1 MFLVSTNSTEMAVFY
16 PQEEQ
21 EPGDHVRA
29 TEGGGTHEAAT
40 VPQQEEEEDGLSYS
54 SVDDDEFET
63 ERGERRRAAVNMNS
77 VILCPTHK
85 LSDAPCVWY
94 GALRNLKNHV
104 TSSHTNILRRGNVF
118 DCNTLDNT
126 VRLILYRREIFL
138 YYKYISYTGIVYAV
152 VQQVGVTNKKF
163 KYSISL
169 SADDS
174 VDSISF
180 SFAVTDVSVPYE
192 IIFDAGRCMAMT
204 EDRLEPFVRNRQLE
218 MVVRL
223 REVHARRSA
232 GDETSCTKP

>member
-1 MFLVSTNSTEMAVFY
+1 MAVFY
-16 PQEEQ
+16 PQEEK
-21 EPGDHVRA
+21 EPGDKVTATVRD
-29 TEGGGTHEAAT
+29 GTHEAAV
-40 VPQQEEEEDGLSYS
+40 VPQQEQEEEELSYS
-54 SVDDDEFET
+54 TVDDDEFET

-104 TSSHTNILRRGNVF
+104 ISNHANILRKGNGF
-118 DCNTLDNT
+118 NCNALENT
-126 VRLILYRREIFL
+126 VRLIFFRKEIFL
-138 YYKYISYTGIVYAV
+138 YYKYVSRTGIVYAV

-163 KYSISL
+163 KYTITL

-174 VDSISF
+174 VDTIRF

-204 EDRLEPFVRNRQLE
+204 EDLLEPFVINRQLE

-223 REVHARRSA
+223 KEVRARRSA
-232 GDETSCTKP
+232 GDETSCTKT

>member
-1 MFLVSTNSTEMAVFY
+1 MSTNSTELAVFY
-16 PQEEQ
+16 PQEKQ
-21 EPGDHVRA
+21 ETGDKVRA
-29 TEGGGTHEAAT
+29 TEGGGTHEAAM
-40 VPQQEEEEDGLSYS
+40 VPQQEDEEDGLSYS
-54 SVDDDEFET
+54 SVDDDEFER
-63 ERGERRRAAVNMNS
+63 ERGERRGSAVNMNS

-104 TSSHTNILRRGNVF
+104 TNNHTNVLRRGNVF
-118 DCNTLDNT
+118 DCNSLDNT

-138 YYKYISYTGIVYAV
+138 YYKYVSRTGIVYAV
-152 VQQVGVTNKKF
+152 VQQVGLTNKKF

-174 VDSISF
+174 VDTISF

-223 REVHARRSA
+223 KEVRARGSA
-232 GDETSCTKP
+232 GDETSCTEP

>member
-1 MFLVSTNSTEMAVFY
+1 VSTNSTEIAVFY

-21 EPGDHVRA
+21 EPGDKVTATVR
-29 TEGGGTHEAAT
+29 GGTHEAAM

-77 VILCPTHK
+77 LILCPTHK

-104 TSSHTNILRRGNVF
+104 TSNHANILRRSNVF
-118 DCNTLDNT
+118 NCNTLDNT
-126 VRLILYRREIFL
+126 VRLILYRKEIFL
-138 YYKYISYTGIVYAV
+138 YYKYVSRTGIVYAV

-163 KYSISL
+163 KYTISL

-174 VDSISF
+174 VDTIRF

-204 EDRLEPFVRNRQLE
+204 EDLLEPFIRNRQIE
-218 MVVRL
+218 MLVRL
-223 REVHARRSA
+223 REVRARRSA

>member
-1 MFLVSTNSTEMAVFY
+1 M
-16 PQEEQ
+16 
-21 EPGDHVRA
+21 RA
-29 TEGGGTHEAAT
+29 TVGGGTHEAAT
-40 VPQQEEEEDGLSYS
+40 VPQKEEEEDGLSYS

-63 ERGERRRAAVNMNS
+63 ERGERRRTAVNMNS
-77 VILCPTHK
+77 VILCPTNK

-104 TSSHTNILRRGNVF
+104 NNNHADILRKGNVF
-118 DCNTLDNT
+118 SCNTLDNT

-138 YYKYISYTGIVYAV
+138 YYKYVSHTGIVYAV
-152 VQQVGVTNKKF
+152 VQQVGVTKKKF
-163 KYSISL
+163 KYTITL

-174 VDSISF
+174 VDTIRF

-204 EDRLEPFVRNRQLE
+204 DDRLEPFVRNRQLE

-223 REVHARRSA
+223 REVRARRSA
-232 GDETSCTKP
+232 GDETSYTNP

>member
-21 EPGDHVRA
+21 EPGDKVRA
-29 TEGGGTHEAAT
+29 TEGGVTQEAAMVT
-40 VPQQEEEEDGLSYS
+40 QQEEEEDGLSYS
-54 SVDDDEFET
+54 SVDDDEFEM

-77 VILCPTHK
+77 VLLCPTHK

-104 TSSHTNILRRGNVF
+104 NSSHTNILRRSNVF
-118 DCNTLDNT
+118 DCNSLDNT

-138 YYKYISYTGIVYAV
+138 YYKYVSHTGIIYAV

-169 SADDS
+169 SAYDY
-174 VDSISF
+174 VDNISF
-180 SFAVTDVSVPYE
+180 SFPVTDVSVPYE

-223 REVHARRSA
+223 REVRARRSA

>member
-1 MFLVSTNSTEMAVFY
+1 MAVFY
-16 PQEEQ
+16 PQDEQ
-21 EPGDHVRA
+21 EPVDKVRA
-29 TEGGGTHEAAT
+29 TEEGAMHEAAV

-118 DCNTLDNT
+118 DCNALDST

-138 YYKYISYTGIVYAV
+138 YYKYVSHTGIVYAV
-152 VQQVGVTNKKF
+152 VQQVGVTDKKF

-169 SADDS
+169 FADDS

-204 EDRLEPFVRNRQLE
+204 EDSLEPFVRNRQLE

-223 REVHARRSA
+223 REVRARRSA

>member
-1 MFLVSTNSTEMAVFY
+1 MVVFY
-16 PQEEQ
+16 PQEEE
-21 EPGDHVRA
+21 EPRDKVRA
-29 TEGGGTHEAAT
+29 TEGGGTHEAAV

-63 ERGERRRAAVNMNS
+63 ERGERPRAAVNMNS
-77 VILCPTHK
+77 LILCPTHK

-104 TSSHTNILRRGNVF
+104 TSSHTNILRRGNIF
-118 DCNTLDNT
+118 YCNTLDTT

-138 YYKYISYTGIVYAV
+138 YYKYVSHTGIVYAV

-169 SADDS
+169 SAYDS

-223 REVHARRSA
+223 REVRARSA
-232 GDETSCTKP
+232 GDETSCTET

>member
-1 MFLVSTNSTEMAVFY
+1 MAVFY

-21 EPGDHVRA
+21 QPEDQVRA

-54 SVDDDEFET
+54 SVDNDEFET
-63 ERGERRRAAVNMNS
+63 ERGERRREAVNMYS

-118 DCNTLDNT
+118 NCNNLDNT

-138 YYKYISYTGIVYAV
+138 YYKYVSHTGIVYAV
-152 VQQVGVTNKKF
+152 VQQVGLTNKTF
-163 KYSISL
+163 KYKISL
-169 SADDS
+169 SADDP

-192 IIFDAGRCMAMT
+192 IIFDACRCMAMT
-204 EDRLEPFVRNRQLE
+204 EDCLEPFVKNRQLE
-218 MVVRL
+218 MVVKL
-223 REVHARRSA
+223 REVRARRSA
-232 GDETSCTKP
+232 GDEISCTKP